1 MCNRDTPRYLTST
14 QAMDDLRHL
23 NAAFI
28 ENYVRNDVAAHDCL
42 LHPDFLYV
50 GASGQRVDRATYLRN
65 WATGFDP
72 RITIYWDVRDEL
84 ITLAGDVALV
94 RASNKEVNLVN
105 GREHTAMWTYTDIY
119 QYRHGAWTCLQA
131 QISPVAD
138 QHRPTDKTIISI
150 YLRGVKQ

>member
-1 MCNRDTPRYLTST
+1 MCNRDTPRYLASL
-14 QAMDDLRHL
+14 QAMDDLRQL

-28 ENYVRNDVAAHDCL
+28 ENFVRNDVAAHDAL

-50 GASGQRVDRATYLRN
+50 GASGQRVDRASYLKN

-72 RITIYWDVRDEL
+72 AVIVYWDVRDEL
-84 ITLAGDVALV
+84 ITQAGDLALV
-94 RASNKEVNLVN
+94 RATNKEVSLLN

-119 QYRHGAWTCLQA
+119 QYRHGAWLCLQA
-131 QISPVAD
+131 QISPVAEPHWPGD
-138 QHRPTDKTIISI
+138 ETIISV